1 MINKTNIDV
10 QIYLDQLME
19 GVNQSGILEIIM
31 EEFEVEKEY
40 LKEILAENF
49 TLQACI
55 NFEETGDPALDEDQF
70 EEIIGKSAVEC
81 TVESMVQE
89 GILVKSLEDGGM
101 ENSYSINPEIKEGV
115 KKYLDEENSHQ
126 ENTED

>member
-40 LKEILAENF
+40 LKEIEVRIYKMF
-49 TLQACI
+49 
-55 NFEETGDPALDEDQF
+55 
-70 EEIIGKSAVEC
+70 
-81 TVESMVQE
+81 
-89 GILVKSLEDGGM
+89 
-101 ENSYSINPEIKEGV
+101 PERI
-115 KKYLDEENSHQ
+115 KKYYSH
-126 ENTED
+126 NN